1 MKTRSRMVD
10 GTGMI
15 VGDVKE
21 TAAKKAITKSKNRAI
36 KSRRWTMK
44 SQIIKGNYTVCSF
57 SQAIRYNI
65 SPVPIPTLVL

>member
-1 MKTRSRMVD
+1 MVD

-21 TAAKKAITKSKNRAI
+21 TAAKMKSKNRAI

-44 SQIIKGNYTVCSF
+44 NQIITGNYTVCSF
-57 SQAIRYNI
+57 TQAIGYNI
-65 SPVPIPTLVL
+65 SHVPLPTLVL